1 MSTIP
6 IPIPTPTPTDRP
18 LRADAR
24 RNHEAI
30 LDAARV
36 QFGTDG
42 LDAQIDDIAQRAGVG
57 VGTMYRHFPT
67 KETLIE
73 ALTLAH
79 FETLA
84 AEAADALASVEAGAD
99 AWEELCGLLR
109 RSARRLADDAG
120 LSEVVSNRP
129 EAVQECSA
137 VKTGL
142 HAATGRIMDRAIAD
156 GTLRADAVVSD
167 IPLMMTGLGRVV
179 SDTARA
185 LGLSWE
191 RYVELMLDGLRA
203 R

>member
-1 MSTIP
+1 MSVSP
-6 IPIPTPTPTDRP
+6 FPPPADRP

-24 RNHEAI
+24 RNREAI
-30 LDAARV
+30 LDAARH
-36 QFGTDG
+36 QFGVDG
-42 LDAQIDDIAQRAGVG
+42 LDAQIDDVAARAGVG

-79 FETLA
+79 FEQLS
-84 AEAADALASVEAGAD
+84 ADADAAWAAVEGGAD
-99 AWEELCGLLR
+99 AWEEMCGLLR
-109 RSARRLADDAG
+109 ASARRFADDAG

-129 EAVQECSA
+129 EAVQECA
-137 VKTGL
+137 GVKTGL
-142 HAATGRIMDRAIAD
+142 QATTGRIMERAIAD
-156 GTLRADAVVSD
+156 GTLRADAQVSD

-185 LGLSWE
+185 MGLSWE

-203 R
+203 RP

>member
-1 MSTIP
+1 MSI
-6 IPIPTPTPTDRP
+6 TPLPPPTDRP
-18 LRADAR
+18 LRAHAR
-24 RNHEAI
+24 RNREAI
-30 LDAARV
+30 LDAARPQLGV
-36 QFGTDG
+36 DG
-42 LDAQIDDIAQRAGVG
+42 RAAQIDDVARRAGVG

-79 FETLA
+79 FELL
-84 AEAADALASVEAGAD
+84 AADADGAWANVEAGGD
-99 AWEELCGLLR
+99 AWEELSDLLR
-109 RSARRLADDAG
+109 TSAGRLADDAG

-129 EAVQECSA
+129 EAVQECAA

-142 HAATGRIMDRAIAD
+142 HSTIARIMERAIAD

-185 LGLSWE
+185 MGLSWE